1 MQLLRAATTVG
12 GYTALS
18 RITGLIREILMS
30 HVLGASLVADAFVV
44 AFKFPNFFR
53 RFFAE
58 GAFNAAFVPQF
69 AGRLAKDGFEPAKI
83 LAEQVFSAMAW
94 FLLVFVIV
102 VEIFAVDLMPYL
114 APGFI
119 TTPERLTLAVEFTR
133 ITFPYIMF
141 ISLSALLAGV
151 LNSIDRFAAAAAAPI
166 LLNVMMIG
174 ALLVFPD
181 LHMEPGFALSASVFI
196 AGVVQFLW
204 LYWVCT
210 RAKVTLRLKL
220 PVLTED
226 VKKVLKLMIPGT
238 IGAGVMQINLLV
250 DMILASLL
258 PTGALSYL
266 YYADRLNQLPL
277 SIFGVAIGTA
287 LLPPLSRYW
296 RKNEVE
302 KALATQSTA
311 LEIAMQLTIPAAVG
325 LVVLSYP
332 LIKLIFGH
340 GHFTLQDVAATAP
353 ALAAFALGLPA
364 YVAGKVFSTTYFA
377 REDTT
382 TPVKVAII
390 CVISNFVMNL
400 IFMKW
405 FLHVGMA
412 LATSL
417 AAWINVV
424 ILGVLLKREGL
435 FTFSRQLLFMTL
447 KIIVLSAAMAGVLIY
462 GQEAFPN
469 NGASLFGEIGITL
482 GYVFLG
488 IIVYII
494 GGYFIGVKP
503 WARFKDRAGV

>member
-18 RITGLIREILMS
+18 RILGLIREILMS

-69 AGRLAKDGFEPAKI
+69 AGRLAEQGLHPAKL
-83 LAEQVFSAMAW
+83 LAEQVFSVMAW
-94 FLLVFVIV
+94 FLLTFVII
-102 VEIFAVDLMPYL
+102 VEVFAPTLMPYL

-119 TTPERLTLAVEFTR
+119 TTPERLNLAVEFTR
-133 ITFPYIMF
+133 ITFPYILF

-174 ALLVFPD
+174 ALLVFPE
-181 LHMEPGFALSASVFI
+181 LHMEPGFALSASVLI
-196 AGVVQFLW
+196 AGVIQLLW

-210 RAKVTLRLKL
+210 RAKVRLTLKL
-220 PVLTED
+220 PALTDD

-296 RKNEVE
+296 RKNEVQ
-302 KALATQSTA
+302 KALQTQTTA
-311 LEIAMQLTIPAAVG
+311 LEIAMQLTIPASVG

-340 GHFTLQDVAATAP
+340 GHFTLMDVAATAP

-364 YVAGKVFSTTYFA
+364 YVAGKVFATTYFA
-377 REDTT
+377 REDTI
-382 TPVKVAII
+382 TPVKVAIV
-390 CVISNFVMNL
+390 CVVSNFIMNL

-412 LATSL
+412 LATSI
-417 AAWINVV
+417 AAWINVT
-424 ILGVLLKREGL
+424 ILAFLLRKEGL
-435 FTFSRQLLFMTL
+435 FTFSKKLVIMTL
-447 KIIVLSAAMAGVLIY
+447 KVIVLSAVMAVVLRY
-462 GQEAFPN
+462 AQNYLPTRAT
-469 NGASLFGEIGITL
+469 SLWGEIAITL
-482 GYVFLG
+482 SYVFLG
-488 IIVYII
+488 IMVYLI

-503 WARFKDRAGV
+503 WARFKDRTGM